1 MNSNQ
6 NALQHFLRLA
16 FLRTRHM
23 QQELVARTTAQTSEK
38 DQKAQLNKLKILE
51 EIIREQ
57 ISHEDSN
64 TTTRSSR

>member
-23 QQELVARTTAQTSEK
+23 QQELIARTVQPASEK
-38 DQKAQLNKLKILE
+38 EQKAQLNKLKILE

-57 ISHEDSN
+57 LSHEDTS
-64 TTTRSSR
+64 TTTRTSR

>member
-1 MNSNQ
+1 MNPNQ

-23 QQELVARTTAQTSEK
+23 QQEIVARTSTQTSEK

-57 ISHEDSN
+57 LSHEDTNS
-64 TTTRSSR
+64 TARPSR